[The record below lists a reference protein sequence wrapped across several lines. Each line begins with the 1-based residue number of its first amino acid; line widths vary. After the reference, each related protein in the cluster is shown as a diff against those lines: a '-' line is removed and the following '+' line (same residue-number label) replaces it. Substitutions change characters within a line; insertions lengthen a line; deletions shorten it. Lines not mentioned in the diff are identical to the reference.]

1 MSTREMCG
9 KQKDKNR
16 ICKSAHIRIAE
27 YVHSIYLAQMNAW
40 TSENFYKKQSKKT
53 VHYQKN

>member
-1 MSTREMCG
+1 MCG

-53 VHYQKN
+53 VHYPKN